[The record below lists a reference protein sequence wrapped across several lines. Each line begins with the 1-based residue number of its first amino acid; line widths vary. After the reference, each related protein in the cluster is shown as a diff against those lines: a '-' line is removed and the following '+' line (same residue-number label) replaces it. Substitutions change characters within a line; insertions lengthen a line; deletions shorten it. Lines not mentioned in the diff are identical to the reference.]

1 MRICCRVHRIIYR
14 RQAVRGTQLQT
25 GGVVRRGRLKEE
37 AVVMEVVVESSR
49 GIQTR
54 GRGRGAVRTAVT
66 TTPRT
71 IRQAEEVV
79 VVVVVVV
86 VDRRRIDPSAAR
98 SGGEVVVVQAVRL
111 AVITSVQVD
120 LGTTTRT
127 RITGRRTIGYRPCRT
142 R

>member
-14 RQAVRGTQLQT
+14 RQAVRGTLLQT
-25 GGVVRRGRLKEE
+25 GGVVRRGRLKE

-49 GIQTR
+49 GIQTQA
-54 GRGRGAVRTAVT
+54 RGRGAVRTAVT

-71 IRQAEEVV
+71 IRQAEEVEV

-86 VDRRRIDPSAAR
+86 EDR
-98 SGGEVVVVQAVRL
+98 SGSTRRQRGVEVEVVVVQAVRL

-120 LGTTTRT
+120 LDITTRT
-127 RITGRRTIGYRPCRT
+127 RITGRRTIGYRRCRT